1 MSQTIPLLLDG
12 VIIVLLL
19 GTIITASVLSS
30 RLRILRDSRKDFQ
43 EMIAKFDQA
52 TARAEAGVKSLL
64 ANAHKAGDELQGRL
78 DRARTLRDELSSMIE
93 SADSLARR
101 LESASVNTRAGA
113 RTSDKPAA
121 SEPPLSTQQRGI
133 PEPPPV
139 APPDPRSKAERDLL
153 RALGRKEGS

>member
-12 VIIVLLL
+12 IIIVLLL

-30 RLRILRDSRKDFQ
+30 RLKILRDSRKDFQ

-101 LESASVNTRAGA
+101 LESASSRV
-113 RTSDKPAA
+113 SDKSKPAA
-121 SEPPLSTQQRGI
+121 SEPPLSTQQRNI

-139 APPDPRSKAERDLL
+139 APDPRSKAERDLM